1 MYRSN
6 GCFGQPILGVYRVEH
21 VVIGPTNNAYAYKVF
36 VREHCAAM
44 VLREPIPMLQRCAQN
59 GGSYWAFFSEPAK
72 IKLVVAISMPADP
85 SLLRAVFELTLE
97 EFFVHET
104 HEVLEGV
111 NERNNCGRMAIYMQR
126 IAEAHGLHGY
136 FADMEY
142 NRNQDGRVK
151 TILDRE
157 MKVVTINCDL
167 ILHSRGGNIAA
178 DNLIAVE
185 VKKRDGREEDK
196 TKDRER
202 LRALTKASYDEIWS
216 HDGVVF
222 PEHVCGYCLGVYVE
236 LDRQNRQC
244 SLEYYSAGNKFEERV
259 RAF

>member
-1 MYRSN
+1 M
-6 GCFGQPILGVYRVEH
+6 
-21 VVIGPTNNAYAYKVF
+21 A
-36 VREHCAAM
+36 
-44 VLREPIPMLQRCAQN
+44 
-59 GGSYWAFFSEPAK
+59 
-72 IKLVVAISMPADP
+72 ADP
-85 SLLRAVFELTLE
+85 TLLKAVFELTLD

-104 HEVLEGV
+104 HEVLVGV

-136 FADMEY
+136 FADTEY
-142 NRNQDGRVK
+142 NRKQDGRVK

-157 MKVVTINCDL
+157 MKVVKINCDL
-167 ILHSRGGNIAA
+167 VLHSRSGNIAA

-185 VKKRDGREEDK
+185 VKKRDSKEEDK

-202 LRALTKASYDEIWS
+202 LRALTKASYDDIWS

-244 SLEYYSAGNKFEERV
+244 LLEYYSAGDKSEQRLHEF
-259 RAF
+259 